1 MGQVGEA
8 FAKAVRD
15 MLSSEGL
22 TVTKAAQ
29 RMKVSRQT
37 LHAYLNG
44 KLPRQ
49 KRLNK
54 IMSDHNL
61 TLGLNK
67 QSFDKTAFVKEGT
80 KALPEWRQLTLFEA
94 LDSISSQNLQVSVK
108 RTGRVFK
115 VHVAIDI
122 PA

>member
-1 MGQVGEA
+1 MRQVGDA
-8 FAKAVRD
+8 FAKALRD
-15 MLSSEGL
+15 MLTREGL

-29 RMKVSRQT
+29 RMHLSRQT

-49 KRLNK
+49 KRFNK
-54 IMSDHNL
+54 IMSDYEL
-61 TLGLNK
+61 TLGLNE
-67 QSFDKTAFVKEGT
+67 QPFDKTAFVREGP
-80 KALPEWRQLTLFEA
+80 KAPEWRQLTLFEA

-108 RTGRVFK
+108 RTGTVFK